1 MSRRKI
7 NRGLSRRAQLREEA
21 GWREEERATRT
32 PIQQIAELDSR
43 LGIEQGARKERDRLL
58 QMIEDECNKNLKKK
72 KKEK

>member
-7 NRGLSRRAQLREEA
+7 NRGAARRAELKEEA
-21 GWREEERATRT
+21 EARAEERATRT

-43 LGIEQGARKERDRLL
+43 LGVEQGARKERNRLL

-72 KKEK
+72 KEK